1 MNDHDEHD
9 DDASASASA
18 SSSSSSSSS
27 SFFCHPPRYGFLA
40 SSCWL
45 VASGQLA
52 LGTAGVV
59 CFFAPY
65 MLSVFSVGHVVAR
78 RRALHH
84 LDKQVSTHTPDPVR
98 QRVILGIAAAKE
110 EEVVA
115 PAGAKQQ
122 QQQQAAK
129 NQKTTTGGE

>member
-1 MNDHDEHD
+1 MIIMNDHDEHD
-9 DDASASASA
+9 DDASASA
-18 SSSSSSSSS
+18 SSSSSSS

-65 MLSVFSVGHVVAR
+65 MLSVFSVGHIVAR

-110 EEVVA
+110 VA
-115 PAGAKQQ
+115 PAGAKQ